1 MLALR
6 EAANASRRAPLL
18 SALGVLTIGFS
29 LFAFGLFAL
38 VAVNIRQAL
47 RAVEER
53 VEVRAF
59 IADGTPLDAV
69 GEAMGDIG
77 AFPEV
82 AKVEYVSPEAALA
95 RARRDLG
102 EFSDVFEETILPAS
116 IDIHLRAG
124 LRDPQTV
131 KSVADRVN
139 SFQFV
144 DDVRYGQ
151 EWVEKLYRL
160 RGIAAATGAGLG
172 IAFAAV
178 AVIIIGATI
187 RVSVLARAREIAIMR
202 LVGATHAFIRAPFL
216 IDGFIKGIIG
226 GMLALLL
233 TWIAYRMVDTRFIKL
248 VFFDPR
254 LIMIGVLS
262 GALIGVVGSATS
274 VWGH

>member
-1 MLALR
+1 MLAVR

-124 LRDPQTV
+124 H
-131 KSVADRVN
+131 A
-139 SFQFV
+139 
-144 DDVRYGQ
+144 
-151 EWVEKLYRL
+151 
-160 RGIAAATGAGLG
+160 
-172 IAFAAV
+172 
-178 AVIIIGATI
+178 IG
-187 RVSVLARAREIAIMR
+187 
-202 LVGATHAFIRAPFL
+202 
-216 IDGFIKGIIG
+216 DGFDG
-226 GMLALLL
+226 L
-233 TWIAYRMVDTRFIKL
+233 WIA
-248 VFFDPR
+248 
-254 LIMIGVLS
+254 
-262 GALIGVVGSATS
+262 
-274 VWGH
+274 